1 MKKTAFLL
9 VLVSLIVISCKSNY
23 IKIGAKDANY
33 IPYYLKV
40 YEADSLFIVKNYQRS
55 FEILDSLFKKFEPI
69 NMEVYKEYETYL
81 MASYF
86 TKQKQKEINK
96 ILKNSFIKYG
106 STVSIFEDDSL
117 LLDLLKKSKYS
128 KKDLLAFNNGYN
140 KKLNKDLR
148 SLIENIVAADQNC
161 RLNKPID
168 VDELS
173 KVREENNEKI
183 KFVYEKYGYPSS
195 RKIGYEELN
204 QKSINLSAVLLH
216 CDVDFLENYLLE
228 KMKFYLIKGEVL
240 PYNYSGVYDKYLI
253 SFYGEKQLYGTF
265 LNSKNELV
273 SLINESKLDSIR
285 KSVGLGN
292 INYQKWRLK
301 AKYGYEY

>member
-9 VLVSLIVISCKSNY
+9 VLVSLTVISCKSNY
-23 IKIGAKDANY
+23 TRIGAKDANY

-40 YEADSLFIVKNYQRS
+40 YKADSLFIVKDYQRS
-55 FEILDSLFKKFEPI
+55 FEILDSLFKRYEPI

-81 MASYF
+81 IASYF
-86 TKQKQKEINK
+86 TKQKQKEINE

-106 STVSIFEDDSL
+106 STISIFEDDTL
-117 LLDLLKKSKYS
+117 MLDLLKKSKYR
-128 KKDLLAFNNGYN
+128 KKDLLAFNKVYN
-140 KKLNKDLR
+140 KKLNKELR

-161 RLNKPID
+161 RLKKPID
-168 VDELS
+168 LEELS

-216 CDVDFLENYLLE
+216 CDADFLENYLLE

-240 PYNYSGVYDKYLI
+240 PYNYAGVYDKYLI
-253 SFYGEKQLYGTF
+253 SFYGEKQMYGTF

-273 SLINESKLDSIR
+273 SLVNESKLDSIR
-285 KSVGLGN
+285 KSVGLNN